1 MKLNLAN
8 LASIGN
14 SVLKTPSYQRAD
26 LTPGIVHVGVGN
38 FFRGHQAVYM
48 DELFQ
53 KGENLDW
60 GIVGAGVSNGAKNV
74 RAAMEDQDWLTTVVA
89 RDGKG
94 QQARIIGSMVD
105 FVPVDLETHEP
116 LKQALLDP
124 QIKLAMTTVTEG
136 GYYQDE
142 NGSFDVKDPK
152 IVADSET
159 PDNPKT
165 IFGIFVQA
173 LKKRRESGE
182 DPFSILCC
190 DNVPHGGDVVKQ
202 GVLGMAK
209 LMKEDD
215 LADYIEAN
223 VGFPNAM
230 VDRIV
235 PKTTDKERFALKE
248 AYGYKDEWPIFC
260 EPFTQWVLEDDFKQ
274 GRPQWEISK
283 SVLFVDDVGPYE
295 LKKLRILNGG
305 HASLCYPA
313 ALLGLQ
319 YVHDAMEHPVIGPFL
334 DALERTE
341 IIPAVPPVPNVV
353 LEEYWQTIQ
362 NRFENPTINDRI
374 DRNCA
379 QGSDRQPKFIIP
391 TALDA
396 AKDRKKIEG
405 LALVSAM
412 WCRYC
417 MGESEV
423 GTEIPPNDTRYEE
436 LKATALAAKT
446 DPNRWLAMHDIYGE
460 LGENPAFQRAF
471 ARALKMVNEEG
482 VIHSMREYTK
492 LTPITKKLNLANL
505 AEIGKTVFHTPFYD
519 REDLTPGIVH
529 VGVGNF
535 FRGHQAV
542 YMDKLFTK
550 GVDYDWA
557 IIGAGVSNGAKNV
570 RAAMEAQ
577 NWLTTVVE
585 RDGKRQKVR
594 VTGSMVDFVPVDLET
609 HAPLK
614 KALLDPRIKLA
625 MTTVTEGGYYQDEN
639 GKFDVNDPKIIADS
653 QDPENP
659 KTIFGIFV
667 QALKKRREEG
677 SNPFSILCCDNV
689 IHGGEVVKQG
699 VLGMAKLM
707 KEDDLAKYIEA
718 NVGFPNAMV
727 DRIVPKT
734 TDKERFFLKEEYGYE
749 DSWPIFCE
757 PFTQWIIEDGDFK
770 QGRPAWDL
778 SSSVQFV
785 DDVGPY
791 ELKKLRIL
799 NGGHASLCYPAAL
812 LGLQYVHDAMEHP
825 VIGPFLDTLER
836 TEIIPAVPPVP
847 NVDLGEYWEII
858 QNRFEN
864 PTIADR
870 IDRNCAQGS
879 DRQPKF
885 IIPTAADAIKDGKRI
900 EGLAL
905 VSAMWCRYCQ
915 GVDESG
921 MELPPN
927 DTLHDELKATALA
940 AKDDPNKWLAMHSIY
955 GDLGE
960 NPVFQK
966 AFAFAL
972 NTINE
977 EGVEHAMKE
986 YTKKYCGLEEEYC
999 DTDVIESKL
1008 EEMEVEI

>member
-8 LASIGN
+8 LATIGN
-14 SVLKTPSYQRAD
+14 TLTTPSYKRD
-26 LTPGIVHVGVGN
+26 DITPGIVHVGVGN

-48 DELFQ
+48 DELFEQ
-53 KGENLDW
+53 GLSQEW
-60 GIVGAGVSNGAKNV
+60 GIVGAGVSNGAQNV
-74 RAAMEDQDWLTTVVA
+74 RDAMKDQDWLTTVVE
-89 RDGKG
+89 RDGHNQHAKIVG
-94 QQARIIGSMVD
+94 SIID
-105 FVPVDLETHEP
+105 FVEVDLDHHQP
-116 LKQALLDP
+116 LKEALLDS

-142 NGSFDVKDPK
+142 FGNFDASDPK
-152 IVADSET
+152 IQADVADPE
-159 PDNPKT
+159 NPKT

-173 LKKRRESGE
+173 LKKRREAGQ

-209 LMKEDD
+209 LQGDDD
-215 LADYIEAN
+215 LAEYIETN

-235 PKTTDKERFALKE
+235 PKTTDKERFALKD
-248 AYGYKDEWPIFC
+248 AYNGLTDEWPIFC
-260 EPFTQWVLEDDFKQ
+260 EPFKQWVLEDDFKQ
-274 GRPQWEISK
+274 GRPAWEK
-283 SVLFVDDVGPYE
+283 SDTVLFVDDVGPYE

-353 LEEYWQTIQ
+353 LEEYWETIQ
-362 NRFENPTINDRI
+362 RRFENPTICDRI

-396 AKDRKKIEG
+396 VQDSKKIEG

-417 MGESEV
+417 MGTTEV
-423 GTEIPPNDTRYEE
+423 GTELPPNDTRYEE
-436 LKATALAAKT
+436 LKETAVAAKT
-446 DPNRWLAMHDIYGE
+446 DPNKWLAMQDIYGE
-460 LGENPAFQRAF
+460 LGENSTFQRAF
-471 ARALKMVNEEG
+471 ARALKMVLEEG
-482 VIHSMREYTK
+482 VIHAMREYTK
-492 LTPITKKLNLANL
+492 LTPVTKKLNFANL
-505 AEIGKTVFHTPFYD
+505 PEISKTVFHTPFYN
-519 REDLTPGIVH
+519 REDLSPGIVH

-550 GVDYDWA
+550 GVDYDWG
-557 IIGAGVSNGAKNV
+557 IVGAGVSNGAKNV
-570 RAAMEAQ
+570 RAAMESQ
-577 NWLTTVVE
+577 DWLTTVVE

-594 VTGSMVDFVPVDLET
+594 VTGSMVDFVPVDLDT

-614 KALLDPRIKLA
+614 AALLDPRIKLA

-639 GKFDVNDPKIIADS
+639 GAFDVNDPRIVADC

-659 KTIFGIFV
+659 TTIFGIFV
-667 QALKKRREEG
+667 QALKKRKEAG

-699 VLGMAKLM
+699 VLGMAEVMYK
-707 KEDDLAKYIEA
+707 DDNDLVEYIEA

-727 DRIVPKT
+727 DRIVPAT
-734 TDKERFFLKEEYGYE
+734 TDKERFFLKEEYGY
-749 DSWPIFCE
+749 DDAWPIFCE
-757 PFTQWIIEDGDFK
+757 PFTQWVLEDDFK
-770 QGRPAWDL
+770 QGRPSWEL
-778 SSSVQFV
+778 SSSVLFV

-847 NVDLGEYWEII
+847 NVVLDDYWKTI

-864 PTIADR
+864 PTICDR

-879 DRQPKF
+879 ERQPKF
-885 IIPTAADAIKDGKRI
+885 IIPTATDAVKDGKKVD
-900 EGLAL
+900 GLAL

-921 MELPPN
+921 IEFPPN
-927 DTLHDELKATALA
+927 DTMYEELKETAMA
-940 AKDDPNKWLAMHSIY
+940 AKDDPNKWLAMQDIY

-966 AFAFAL
+966 AFASAL
-972 NTINE
+972 NSINQ

-986 YTKKYCGLEEEYC
+986 YTKKYSGERNVKS
-999 DTDVIESKL
+999 D
-1008 EEMEVEI
+1008 EVEVAI